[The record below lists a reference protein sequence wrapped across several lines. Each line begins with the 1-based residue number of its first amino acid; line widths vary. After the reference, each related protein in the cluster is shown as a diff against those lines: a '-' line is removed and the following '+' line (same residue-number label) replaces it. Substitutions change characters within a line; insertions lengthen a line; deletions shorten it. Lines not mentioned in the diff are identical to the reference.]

1 MPKMRSP
8 RAVLESKKTATAK
21 RELRSLAAEV
31 KAGEVNVERVREIKR
46 IFDTRHEFLD
56 KHPKTADQLRR
67 AYVIALTALLEN
79 YSKVG
84 LPDNEFKDEFKKLHE
99 LAAKLIDQKPKLD
112 DSLMLPYYEA
122 WNSYDPDQRP
132 LADNSEP
139 QAKAPKTEPVQQPI
153 NHHAEAVRL
162 LNEAKNIPDSLEK
175 RPKLEAVFN
184 HLTKLEKHDN
194 QTLDTLFTAGTLL
207 MKNYSDILPK
217 NLLAIKISEELNRFQ
232 GELTPE
238 NAKRA
243 GQVFVG
249 LSHYA
254 LSEERYTTAANYL
267 LQAANFFSKIPE
279 ANRDPENMRLLNNIR
294 EQYLKAAKPTD
305 TLAITITHYK
315 DTLAIIAHPVFNPSP
330 QDLRLAIDVTSK
342 LRNMLSQTDNL
353 GLISE
358 ISNAAQMLAKTPM
371 LSEQS
376 YFNSNDK
383 DALAVLA
390 LSSAK
395 LLLEVGKKEMAAK
408 QLAKSEDHFREAVKV
423 YKNAEPTLAQ
433 NPKAKNAVENFTQDI
448 KDAIIKLKGLKS
460 PLKKPRVH
468 FADIDA
474 ALNLIENIENQI
486 TTAKLI
492 TNLGEK
498 TKTAWKAALK
508 TPAASPS
515 AKPNPTPPPT
525 ISSPQNQTPTENSA
539 SAPKPIYPSQHRRK

>member
-1 MPKMRSP
+1 MRSP

-21 RELRSLAAEV
+21 RDLRSLAAQV
-31 KAGEVNVERVREIKR
+31 KAGEVNVERVQEIKQ
-46 IFDTRHEFLD
+46 IFDTNRAFLD

-84 LPDNEFKDEFKKLHE
+84 LTDNEFKKLHE

-112 DSLMLPYYEA
+112 DSLKIPYYFA
-122 WNSYDPDQRP
+122 WNRYDPDQRP
-132 LADNSEP
+132 EEVIIADNSEP

-162 LNEAKNIPDSLEK
+162 LNEAKNIPDSLAK
-175 RPKLEAVFN
+175 RPKLEEAVFS

-194 QTLDTLFTAGTLL
+194 QTLDTLLTAGALL
-207 MKNYSDILPK
+207 MNNYSDILAK

-243 GQVFVG
+243 DQVFAS
-249 LSHYA
+249 LSHNA
-254 LSEERYTTAANYL
+254 LREERYTTAANYL

-279 ANRDPENMRLLNNIR
+279 ANRDPDNMRLLNNIR
-294 EQYLKAAKPTD
+294 KEYLKAAKPTD
-305 TLAITITHYK
+305 TLAITHYK

-376 YFNSNDK
+376 YSNSNDK

-395 LLLEVGKKEMAAK
+395 LLLEVGKKAMAAK

-468 FADIDA
+468 FAEIDA
-474 ALNLIENIENQI
+474 ALNHTENIKNQI
-486 TTAKLI
+486 TTANLM

-498 TKTAWKAALK
+498 TKTAWKIALK

-525 ISSPQNQTPTENSA
+525 ISSPQTQTPTENSA